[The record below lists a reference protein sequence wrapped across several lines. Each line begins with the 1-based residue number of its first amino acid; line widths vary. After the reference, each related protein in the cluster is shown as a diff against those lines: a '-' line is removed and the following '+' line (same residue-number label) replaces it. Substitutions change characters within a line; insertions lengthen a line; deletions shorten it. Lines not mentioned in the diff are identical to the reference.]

1 MRNGIS
7 TSNSGNTSASAS
19 VTVLSQRSRLR
30 KRSHQDQ
37 QQRDE
42 NHGAADQQ
50 QDLAEHIRVH
60 QIFRVHLRL
69 PLHLLGTIV
78 ALGVPSR
85 FLSIVAALCLETTSI
100 GQVGCLF
107 GG

>member
-7 TSNSGNTSASAS
+7 TSNSGNTSASSSA
-19 VTVLSQRSRLR
+19 TALSQRSRLC

-69 PLHLLGTIV
+69 PYP
-78 ALGVPSR
+78 ASR
-85 FLSIVAALCLETTSI
+85 HDCRPGRAIEIPLNRVWGPASRGQAAW
-100 GQVGCLF
+100 F

>member
-7 TSNSGNTSASAS
+7 TSNSGNTSAS

-60 QIFRVHLRL
+60 QIFRVHSVFFIQRV
-69 PLHLLGTIV
+69 GTIV
-78 ALGVPSR
+78 ALDVPSR
-85 FLSIVAALCLETTSI
+85 FLSIVSGDPPQEGRPPGLAGNCSS
-100 GQVGCLF
+100 
-107 GG
+107 

>member
-1 MRNGIS
+1 M
-7 TSNSGNTSASAS
+7 
-19 VTVLSQRSRLR
+19 LSQRSRLR

-100 GQVGCLF
+100 GQVSCLF